1 MGTLDRQAVRGS
13 GQMSARGILMVMVLS
28 LSLSAVGCS
37 GSSKAPKAITGDC
50 ELRLHSNG
58 EVARLSDF
66 KGKTV
71 FFHVWATWC
80 GPCVMEL
87 PSVVRLADQFKD
99 DPNVRFVLVSIDQ
112 KLDELD
118 AFIEAKGLSLPVYTL
133 QSSLPPELQTEGI
146 PATFFIDRMSKIRR
160 VQEGSY
166 QWDRQSV
173 VNELRQLS
181 EESTASTKVAI
192 SP

>member
-13 GQMSARGILMVMVLS
+13 GQMLARGILMVMVLS

-37 GSSKAPKAITGDC
+37 GSSNAPKAITGDC